1 MDQERARNQVES
13 EKREARL
20 KAEKEALSRACEQ
33 EAAELG
39 NAWAVVEA
47 AAGFA
52 PGEGGSGGDGGNSSN
67 GDKMQHLV
75 AAAGGEGGGGG
86 AGPGGQNGVGAAG
99 AEGVN
104 GSGEAEGQSPPGLL
118 PGIAGE
124 GNGTTAGK

>member
-1 MDQERARNQVES
+1 MVGAGQVES

-33 EAAELG
+33 EEAELG

-52 PGEGGSGGDGGNSSN
+52 PEGGGGGGGDGGNNN
-67 GDKMQHLV
+67 GDKMQHLMA
-75 AAAGGEGGGGG
+75 AAAGGGGCG
-86 AGPGGQNGVGAAG
+86 AVPVGQDGVVGTAG
-99 AEGVN
+99 AEAVN
-104 GSGEAEGQSPPGLL
+104 GSGEGGGQTPPGLL

-124 GNGTTAGK
+124 GNGTTGE

>member
-1 MDQERARNQVES
+1 MAAFQRAGEAALQNMERSRKATTDDGLRLHKAFLNQRQRITRLRMEEVDQERARNQVES

-52 PGEGGSGGDGGNSSN
+52 PGEGGSGGDGDGNGNGNGGNNN
-67 GDKMQHLV
+67 GDKMQHL
-75 AAAGGEGGGGG
+75 
-86 AGPGGQNGVGAAG
+86 
-99 AEGVN
+99 
-104 GSGEAEGQSPPGLL
+104 
-118 PGIAGE
+118 
-124 GNGTTAGK
+124 